1 MTTQTT
7 VSITLGAN
15 LNRTFTA
22 DLETSNC
29 DGDYNTPSQS
39 VLESINYF
47 DNESG
52 DDATQLVN
60 RYESITGVDVAE
72 IALDELN

>member
-7 VSITLGAN
+7 VSITLGVN
-15 LNRTFTA
+15 LTTFTA
-22 DLETSNC
+22 DIETSYC

-39 VLESINYF
+39 VVESIIYF
-47 DNESG
+47 DADGN
-52 DDATQLVN
+52 DANDLIN
-60 RYESITGVDVAE
+60 RYESITGVDVSE

>member
-1 MTTQTT
+1 MTTQAT

-22 DLETSNC
+22 DIETSYC
-29 DGDYNTPSQS
+29 DGDYNTPSES
-39 VLESINYF
+39 VLESIIYF
-47 DNESG
+47 DNNGNE
-52 DDATQLVN
+52 ATQLVN
-60 RYESITGVDVAE
+60 RYESITGIDVSE